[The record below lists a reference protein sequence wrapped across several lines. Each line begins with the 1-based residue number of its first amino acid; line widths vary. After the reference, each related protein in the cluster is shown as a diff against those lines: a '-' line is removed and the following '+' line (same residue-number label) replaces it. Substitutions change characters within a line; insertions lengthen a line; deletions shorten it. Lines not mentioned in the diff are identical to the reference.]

1 MLTREELE
9 EWTDA
14 EKLLLI
20 IGRSEANILEGQVY
34 SHKEVVERLEKR
46 LAELD
51 KGSQK

>member
-9 EWTDA
+9 ELTDA

-20 IGRSEANILEGQVY
+20 IGRSEKCILEGQVCL
-34 SHKEVVERLEKR
+34 HKEVVERLEKH

-51 KGSQK
+51 KGKRK